1 MYVTWWCQT
10 TPTSLSC
17 VRHHVKH
24 GVNLL
29 CAVSQKAVQVA
40 DKAVDISLARRLV
53 DYVLVVVVAQAAA
66 QLFIVHLG
74 LVLPLAPA
82 PSHLEGRSEDERWE
96 RAGEGQIIL
105 IHLIPNFLWQDQAN
119 ILLTLS
125 IPLGIVNVN

>member
-10 TPTSLSC
+10 THTHTHTSLSC
-17 VRHHVKH
+17 VRLNVKH

-66 QLFIVHLG
+66 QLLIVHLG

-82 PSHLEGRSEDERWE
+82 PSHLEGRSEDGRWE
-96 RAGEGQIIL
+96 
-105 IHLIPNFLWQDQAN
+105 
-119 ILLTLS
+119 TVKLS
-125 IPLGIVNVN
+125 